1 MGVKT
6 PLRHIGTIKVTNIT
20 STVTF
25 ANVTAAASGYN
36 IDLGMSGSSAS
47 DPSYSGTWR
56 LNFRI
61 YFRALG
67 NGNGNSNYYGSYP
80 YIYADNQSYNWDRS
94 GYYYQTT
101 AVNTNTTINGWNSSP
116 SYTYNGGNFG
126 SPDLGAIGTNYGLY
140 QYSNQNVSSSL
151 AESDSQWDHGYI
163 DYNFGYQHMG
173 CMNAHSFS
181 IRPSNN
187 DTASNAPIAI
197 NDNTSVGAGMNAS
210 TNGPY
215 NLHIYNGT
223 NWAAGSTFVC
233 YAWDSKDINE

>member
-1 MGVKT
+1 MAVKT
-6 PLRHIGTIKVTNIT
+6 PLRHIGTIKVTSVT
-20 STVTF
+20 SQVSFT
-25 ANVTAAASGYN
+25 NVTAAASGYN
-36 IDLGMSGSSAS
+36 IDLSPSGNNAS
-47 DPSYSGTWR
+47 NPNYSGTWR

-126 SPDLGAIGTNYGLY
+126 SPDLGAIGTNYWLY

>member
-1 MGVKT
+1 MGNKT
-6 PLRHIGTIKVTNIT
+6 PLRHIGTIKVTSIT

-25 ANVTAAASGYN
+25 ANVTAAASGYSIN
-36 IDLGMSGSSAS
+36 LGAGSSNAQDLS
-47 DPSYSGTWR
+47 HSSTWR
-56 LNFRI
+56 MNFRI

-94 GYYYQTT
+94 GFKYQTT

-116 SYTYNGGNFG
+116 NYTYSGGNFG
-126 SPDLGAIGTNYGLY
+126 SPDLGSIGSNYWLY
-140 QYSNQNVSSSL
+140 NYSTQNVSSSL

-163 DYNFGYQHMG
+163 DYQFGWQTMG

-187 DTASNAPIAI
+187 DTSGTAPIAI
-197 NDNTSVGAGMNAS
+197 NDNTSMGGGMNAS
-210 TNGPY
+210 TSGPY
-215 NLHIYNGT
+215 NIHLYNGT